1 MVTPATRVTP
11 NEDVALASPGWRL
24 RSAVVADLH
33 TLTDVR
39 DWKPTF
45 DHDRDLLTATA
56 RGAQGAY
63 TLALFQGESS
73 LILARDAADVDLS
86 TILTKEDVG
95 MKIQE
100 VATSLRSAFL
110 EQKRVLEQ
118 LPQMAQRPVR
128 FTGAPEC
135 WRASSGAGQAYLYYQ
150 DGPTSIQVSC
160 LPGCENPPGYT
171 VKIQSAPDVP
181 WVDMTERVRGSAVM
195 DRTVRQLLN
204 APIL

>member
-1 MVTPATRVTP
+1 MVAPATHVTPDQV
-11 NEDVALASPGWRL
+11 VALIPPSWRL

-39 DWKPTF
+39 DWRPTF

-56 RGAQGAY
+56 RGEQGAY

-100 VATSLRSAFL
+100 VATSLRESFL
-110 EQKRVLEQ
+110 EQKRVLER
-118 LPQMAQRPVR
+118 LPQVAQRPVT
-128 FTGAPEC
+128 FTGAQEC

-160 LPGCENPPGYT
+160 LPICENPPLYT
-171 VKIQSAPDVP
+171 VKLQSAPNVP
-181 WVDMTERVRGSAVM
+181 WVDMTERVRGCAMM
-195 DRTVRQLLN
+195 DRAIRQLLN
-204 APIL
+204 APIS

>member
-1 MVTPATRVTP
+1 MVTPATRVTA

-24 RSAVVADLH
+24 RSAVVADIH

-56 RGAQGAY
+56 RGEQGAY
-63 TLALFQGESS
+63 TLVLFRGESS

-100 VATSLRSAFL
+100 VATSLRSVFL

-118 LPQMAQRPVR
+118 LPQMAQRPVT
-128 FTGAPEC
+128 FTGARDC

-160 LPGCENPPGYT
+160 LPVCENHPVYT
-171 VKIQSAPDVP
+171 VKIQSAPNVP
-181 WVDMTERVRGSAVM
+181 WTDMTERVRGCASM
-195 DRTVRQLLN
+195 DRAVRQLLN
-204 APIL
+204 APIS

>member
-1 MVTPATRVTP
+1 MVTPATRVTA

-56 RGAQGAY
+56 RGDQGAY
-63 TLALFQGESS
+63 TLAVFQGESS

-86 TILTKEDVG
+86 TVLTKEDVG
-95 MKIQE
+95 VKIQE
-100 VATSLRSAFL
+100 VATSLRSVFL
-110 EQKRVLEQ
+110 EQKRVLER
-118 LPQMAQRPVR
+118 LPQMAQRPVA
-128 FTGAPEC
+128 FTGARDC

-150 DGPTSIQVSC
+150 DGPTSIQVTC
-160 LPGCENPPGYT
+160 LPICENPPAYT
-171 VKIQSAPDVP
+171 VKIQSAPNVP
-181 WVDMTERVRGSAVM
+181 WADMTEQVRGCASM
-195 DRTVRQLLN
+195 DRAVRQLLN
-204 APIL
+204 APIS

>member
-1 MVTPATRVTP
+1 MVTPATHISPKDEAALVAP
-11 NEDVALASPGWRL
+11 NWRL
-24 RSAVVADLH
+24 RSAVVSDLH

-39 DWKPTF
+39 DWRPTF

-56 RGAQGAY
+56 RGEQGAY
-63 TLALFQGESS
+63 TLALFRGESS

-86 TILTKEDVG
+86 AILTKEDVG

-118 LPQMAQRPVR
+118 LPQMAQRPVT
-128 FTGAPEC
+128 FTGARDC

-150 DGPTSIQVSC
+150 DGPTSIQVTC
-160 LPGCENPPGYT
+160 LPICENPPAYT
-171 VKIQSAPDVP
+171 VKIQSAPNVP
-181 WVDMTERVRGSAVM
+181 WADMTEQVRGCASM
-195 DRTVRQLLN
+195 DRAVRQLLN
-204 APIL
+204 APIS